1 MIALAIIAGIFVL
14 ITLALW
20 AIIFFF
26 VLEEA
31 YEEWS
36 WPKVLVVSTI
46 LAITIL
52 LIGRYFGF

>member
-1 MIALAIIAGIFVL
+1 MSLVWTIFGILVL
-14 ITLALW
+14 ITLVIW

-26 VLEEA
+26 ELEEA
-31 YEEWS
+31 YAKWS
-36 WPKVLVVSTI
+36 CPKVLVVSTI

>member
-1 MIALAIIAGIFVL
+1 MSLVWIIFGILVL
-14 ITLALW
+14 ITLVIW

-26 VLEEA
+26 ELEEA
-31 YEEWS
+31 YAKWS

>member
-1 MIALAIIAGIFVL
+1 MSLVWIIFGILVL
-14 ITLALW
+14 ITLVIW

-31 YEEWS
+31 YEKWS
-36 WPKVLVVSTI
+36 WPKVLLVSTI

>member
-1 MIALAIIAGIFVL
+1 MIALAVIAGIFVL
-14 ITLALW
+14 ITLGLW

-26 VLEEA
+26 VLEES
-31 YEEWS
+31 YKKWS
-36 WPKVLVVSTI
+36 WPKVLAVSTI

>member
-1 MIALAIIAGIFVL
+1 MSLVWIIFGILVL
-14 ITLALW
+14 ITLVIW

-31 YEEWS
+31 YEKWS

-46 LAITIL
+46 LAIIIL

>member
-1 MIALAIIAGIFVL
+1 MSLVKIIFGILVL
-14 ITLALW
+14 ITLVIW

-31 YEEWS
+31 YEKWS

>member
-14 ITLALW
+14 ITLGLW

-31 YEEWS
+31 YEKWS